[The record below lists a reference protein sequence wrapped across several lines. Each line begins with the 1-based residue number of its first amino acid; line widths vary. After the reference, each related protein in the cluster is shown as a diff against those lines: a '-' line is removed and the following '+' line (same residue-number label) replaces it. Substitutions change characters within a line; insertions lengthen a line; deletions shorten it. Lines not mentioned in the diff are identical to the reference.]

1 MQSSLTSYPSEVA
14 ELQAVLTRY
23 VDCHAGYVQAAKVV
37 KWPSLAKVFLEIA
50 QRRESVIKRLTR
62 WIEGHGGEADLAG
75 SPEAALHRW
84 GMRVRA
90 QLSSEEFHS
99 TLTECL
105 RGEQELARTL
115 KETMTHHDLEPN
127 QLAILPDVE
136 AELNSAIR
144 TLESTLSP

>member
-14 ELQAVLTRY
+14 ELQAILTRY
-23 VDCHAGYVQAAKVV
+23 VDCHAGYVQAAKVIQ
-37 KWPSLAKVFLEIA
+37 WPSMAEVYLEIA
-50 QRRESVIKRLTR
+50 ARRETVIKRITR
-62 WIEGHGGEADLAG
+62 WIERQGGKANLAG

-90 QLSSEEFHS
+90 QISHDEFHS

-115 KETMTHHDLEPN
+115 KEAMTHHDFESK
-127 QLAILPDVE
+127 QSSILPEVE
-136 AELNSAIR
+136 VELNSAIR